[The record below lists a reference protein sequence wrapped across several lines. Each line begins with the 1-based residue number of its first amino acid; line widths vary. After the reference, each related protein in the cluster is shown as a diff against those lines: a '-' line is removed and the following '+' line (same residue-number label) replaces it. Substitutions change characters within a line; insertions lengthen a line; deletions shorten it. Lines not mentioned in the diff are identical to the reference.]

1 MVGGWW
7 AYSEWRM
14 GRVELTTEG
23 EPLLIQVLG
32 ENSDTAIGEPFDV
45 VSRHVV
51 KLPAG
56 DYRLRVSGKGRL
68 SRTYRFAV
76 NRGETQSHAI
86 SLDEGRLL
94 SGEPA
99 PPKEGEPGVARC
111 RSRLRRSLTAVELT
125 PGKANVIEWTEK
137 SFICRDGATGSVV
150 WDVLDPAAAFRESA
164 RSIQALETGYRPLGT
179 GDQPGAGKPV
189 RQNGA

>member
-1 MVGGWW
+1 
-7 AYSEWRM
+7 M

-68 SRTYRFAV
+68 SRTYRF
-76 NRGETQSHAI
+76 G
-86 SLDEGRLL
+86 G
-94 SGEPA
+94 
-99 PPKEGEPGVARC
+99 
-111 RSRLRRSLTAVELT
+111 
-125 PGKANVIEWTEK
+125 
-137 SFICRDGATGSVV
+137 
-150 WDVLDPAAAFRESA
+150 
-164 RSIQALETGYRPLGT
+164 
-179 GDQPGAGKPV
+179 QPG
-189 RQNGA
+189 